1 METADKFIN
10 WLEGYLD
17 ASKNRLEPGQI
28 REIRKRIASYHKDVR
43 TATVP
48 LWDSAF
54 YNTFAT
60 PTNQLNEEFIREV
73 EKNKNASTMEDIS
86 TN

>member
-28 REIRKRIASYHKDVR
+28 RKIRKH
-43 TATVP
+43 
-48 LWDSAF
+48 
-54 YNTFAT
+54 
-60 PTNQLNEEFIREV
+60 
-73 EKNKNASTMEDIS
+73 IS
-86 TN
+86 TQGKIKALKNSK

>member
-17 ASKNRLEPGQI
+17 ASKNRLEPGQV
-28 REIRKRIASYHKDVR
+28 REIRKRITSYHKETREV
-43 TATVP
+43 TIP
-48 LWDSAF
+48 LWDSAYAAAF
-54 YNTFAT
+54 NT
-60 PTNQLNEEFIREV
+60 PNNQLNEEFIREV

-86 TN
+86 AD